1 MTVKVLAEFNCAD
14 GNADKFIEICQ
25 NIFPVTRDFD
35 ACSHIDIATAQ
46 EDPNRLIMTENG
58 TSKEHHL
65 KYLEYRTNDGNLEK
79 LVALLA
85 SPPEITYF
93 DLSDA

>member
-25 NIFPVTRDFD
+25 NIFPVTREFHG
-35 ACSHIDIATAQ
+35 CSHIDISAAQ
-46 EDPNRLIMTENG
+46 EDPNRPIMTENWAP
-58 TSKEHHL
+58 KEHHL